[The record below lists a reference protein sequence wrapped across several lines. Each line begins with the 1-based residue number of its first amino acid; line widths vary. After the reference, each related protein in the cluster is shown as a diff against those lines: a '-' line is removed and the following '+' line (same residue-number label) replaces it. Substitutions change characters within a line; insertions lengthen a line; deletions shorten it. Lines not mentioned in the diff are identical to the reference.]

1 MKETAEQQAVS
12 HLNLQKKNKKAL
24 KTSYQ
29 PVLTRIAKKKIN
41 DACSKEHTP
50 KAAKTNRPGQRHP
63 SVGHQAAALARR
75 VFV

>member
-12 HLNLQKKNKKAL
+12 YLNLQKKQESTEDKLSACSDQDCKE
-24 KTSYQ
+24 
-29 PVLTRIAKKKIN
+29 KIN